1 MKQMMFITAAIALLA
16 LPACGISIGSTTHQ
30 SSAKRIQTLERR
42 VRLVEAQLGIESPTP
57 AAEPM
62 DDEAEEG
69 TEQ

>member
-1 MKQMMFITAAIALLA
+1 MFIMAAIALLA

-42 VRLVEAQLGIESPTP
+42 VRLVEEQLGIENPTP

-62 DDEAEEG
+62 DDQVEE
-69 TEQ
+69 EIEE